1 MAELEISEA
10 QVPPEALAAFNQA
23 SAPAANEVEI
33 DPVDA
38 LDSAGLFELSKNKM
52 FSPLEYAQQNPEKAT
67 NPDVVRK
74 LADTHA
80 RIRERGFTF
89 ADLPSVGEAAKG
101 VGHMIAGG
109 AKQLWNYANAF
120 IGVPLAGVAGAI
132 TGQPPTFAEE
142 LTQDAQRRMIETAAG
157 TEAAITGLSQLPG
170 RAISKIV
177 HRAGTISG
185 LGKPYDQQTEQEKS
199 KAFFGDLGKAQAASE
214 IAQGRGGLVG
224 AISGETQKEL
234 AAAGKPIRPE
244 EVQTLAAGDPLS
256 FILFGK
262 AFGAAGGAASRVLP
276 KTGAGAALVEKAGE
290 AATTLGGRTI
300 QTAGKVA
307 EFGGGATKLAGK
319 VLPVVGALKGTALFG
334 APGTIG
340 GLAAGATA
348 GRAAQRIGQTIG
360 AAGERLAGFGEQVAT
375 GVGLT
380 PYSQAARDI
389 LAASPIVASETLKGG
404 AFDLALAAATSESPQ
419 ETEAAA
425 AFGTVLGGLKGVG
438 RGALKVAQGQ
448 IITPRPWGSPKVT
461 PAYGSFAALDALH
474 SQASVSAAPGQALRA
489 NAIREFL
496 SGAGNKVQAYLM
508 PDAAAMEKAVT
519 DILVRQGEAPAVAQA
534 TARSAAQAKG
544 MFTGELLDDKGNSRR
559 VVLLNEADAAPHEAF
574 HGIQDVLGESAN
586 QVVDGLVFQEY
597 APQWEAIGQQYAQ
610 RLGGTGSWREIILDR
625 TGWGNAAAAEK
636 ALRDAANK
644 IEAETGAAARPED
657 VRALAEGVLASARRN
672 GAGWR
677 DILTPEEAT
686 AEANRYLARELAAE
700 NFDAAFK
707 ALGSG
712 LVEGN
717 TLPEA
722 LARVIARTAQFMG
735 VEPLAGARTEGL
747 RIEPRL
753 AVTETV
759 TGLGRSLVEP
769 AAPATKPAPA
779 PKAEVSRWAKKSTT
793 PEVADSEADKVLTW
807 LQTASIPV
815 ANRAAAAQTLA
826 EAMKNQQGV
835 RLTYFGA
842 KGEPGGDPAALRPE
856 RRAEIE
862 AQRDAPNADRP
873 IVTKDYFP
881 YGAIITSKG
890 PQFKG
895 WSPNNFNAN
904 VTRFADWIT
913 KNSKTLINI
922 PMAHDLT
929 TEAGKRGLQAD
940 LQTFIQNQMAGFTGS
955 GLEVVVP
962 EGTGATAP
970 VRTGVQPVALPQER
984 ADVISYLFNLK
995 LPETPRIT
1003 AGKLPL
1009 NIVGQRVS
1017 EATLPGRVVEPVRP
1031 RQPFTGPQ
1039 AERLGIAGEQIRE
1052 VNPFR
1057 QTVEQAA
1064 KDAGVK
1070 PPELIEAAQILAL
1083 DRIAFAEPAPELP
1096 QFGGNVLTL
1105 TAGFLPGEIAQRGR
1119 EILAM
1124 TPDEFQARSRD
1135 WSGGL
1140 TGEAK
1145 RIGLGATSIEDVNA
1159 LRQFEAE
1166 AKAKGATAMK
1176 ARDFDTAMSQASV
1189 SQFFREAREAATGTG
1204 GIGEALRRDLGEAYV
1219 PPVSEATPTATT
1231 PAAETSAQFLPK
1243 ARKPKNE
1250 FKILPAGAAGVS
1262 KAWVL
1267 PGGKVEQLGPQWHHD
1282 WLDKNKAVQE
1292 KYGLE
1297 VPPFE
1302 GGDAEGVREA
1312 ALKKGFVRVN
1322 YSRNTGT
1329 LTVEARA
1336 QNWRRQK
1343 GAVEKLIEENLDD
1356 IDNVTVHLMDEN
1368 VQCVVDSASERL
1380 FNYDSDVEKMAN
1392 LPFITKG
1399 EVRGGGAQFLP
1410 RNTEIEKIAT
1420 SHAESE
1426 GFTFNP
1432 PRKFAR
1438 YNRELARKLADEYS
1452 AATHSPDDPKVR
1464 ASYEAFI
1471 DETKKQY
1478 QAIEDAGYVL
1488 EPIESSES
1496 PYKLAG
1502 EIAKDVRE
1510 NKHLAFNLTEEATF
1524 QTPEGGSAKQLML
1537 EPSGV
1542 VLKGKELSVND
1553 LFRAVHDFF
1562 GHAATGN
1569 SFGPQ
1574 GEFNAWGEHSA
1585 LYSKAAQGALAA
1597 ETIGQVAT
1605 THFNRSLRNERGE
1618 LLRPGD
1624 EGFVPRPERP
1634 YAPQKNIVISDELI
1648 AEARSQF
1655 LPPKDKAFVEELEKI
1670 RKGESGGQ
1678 TFNADGSIWQP
1689 PAEPSDIVTLA
1700 STTIPREKLAVSEFK
1715 KATEPYQELLAQ
1727 PNIAAG
1733 VFSFEQ
1739 AGKPVTSIDINAVV
1753 PQTFRENTLAFARA
1767 NDQVAIWDAA
1777 KNETVNTGGSG
1788 NTRITSPEQMRAA
1801 AEALAAGEPV
1811 DVAALTETT
1820 GQFLPAEQAG
1830 LPGITSG
1837 REYDRKAIEGMSQ
1850 AQLKEY
1856 FPEAIIPKKN
1866 TEFISDNIVG
1876 SPLAKAAGS
1885 REAAVQA
1892 FADKLVRDYRSRQ
1905 DDPMVKA
1912 GEKWY
1917 SEFTP
1922 LLKKEFGK
1930 DSRIFAELLAATSPN
1945 NPPSTNFAF
1954 ALDALRNWKAGRYD
1968 KMIAKFNEGLNKL
1981 PDGGLQKVYERDL
1994 KAGKVTNPPAK
2005 PSDATY
2011 LAHWIE
2017 KHNLIPRSSSG
2028 GRFSMHSV
2036 PVLKVLARKWMT
2048 LNTGPKTDN
2057 FIKNL
2062 VGEGDEAT
2070 IDLWAARTLRRLGYE
2085 GFQKRWRILPRN
2097 KTGVSDEDFVFSQQ
2111 VFRKAADELGIKP
2124 SALQGAMW
2132 YREKQLWSERGWGKL
2147 DLGDYKTE
2155 VERMPQLRAGFESRE
2170 ARARAEAEAGETE
2183 QLEILPR

>member
-1105 TAGFLPGEIAQRGR
+1105 TAGFLPR
-1119 EILAM
+1119 EIEQTGRQILSM
-1124 TPDEFQARSRD
+1124 TPDEFQEVTKN
-1135 WSGGL
+1135 WKGGL

-1145 RIGLGATSIEDVNA
+1145 RVGLGAASIEDVNT

-1166 AKAKGATAMK
+1166 AKAKGSTAMK

-1219 PPVSEATPTATT
+1219 PPVSEATPTAAAT
-1231 PAAETSAQFLPK
+1231 AAETSAQFLPK

-1343 GAVEKLIEENLDD
+1343 VAVEKLIEENLDD

-1368 VQCVVDSASERL
+1368 VQRVVDSASERL

-1410 RNTEIEKIAT
+1410 
-1420 SHAESE
+1420 SE
-1426 GFTFNP
+1426 N
-1432 PRKFAR
+1432 
-1438 YNRELARKLADEYS
+1438 
-1452 AATHSPDDPKVR
+1452 
-1464 ASYEAFI
+1464 
-1471 DETKKQY
+1471 
-1478 QAIEDAGYVL
+1478 
-1488 EPIESSES
+1488 
-1496 PYKLAG
+1496 
-1502 EIAKDVRE
+1502 
-1510 NKHLAFNLTEEATF
+1510 
-1524 QTPEGGSAKQLML
+1524 
-1537 EPSGV
+1537 
-1542 VLKGKELSVND
+1542 
-1553 LFRAVHDFF
+1553 
-1562 GHAATGN
+1562 
-1569 SFGPQ
+1569 
-1574 GEFNAWGEHSA
+1574 
-1585 LYSKAAQGALAA
+1585 
-1597 ETIGQVAT
+1597 
-1605 THFNRSLRNERGE
+1605 
-1618 LLRPGD
+1618 
-1624 EGFVPRPERP
+1624 
-1634 YAPQKNIVISDELI
+1634 
-1648 AEARSQF
+1648 
-1655 LPPKDKAFVEELEKI
+1655 KAFVDELEKI

-1678 TFNADGSIWQP
+1678 TFNADGSVWVP
-1689 PAEPSDIVTLA
+1689 PAEPTDIVTLA
-1700 STTIPREKLAVSEFK
+1700 SVTIPRERLTGAEFE
-1715 KATEPYQELLAQ
+1715 KATAPYQELLQQ

-1739 AGKPVTSIDINAVV
+1739 AGEPVTSIDINAVV

-1811 DVAALTETT
+1811 DVAALTESTGQFLPKKPGDEIKFRGKEYWIDKSGKIIPAPQGHASVAEKLFPREIKEGTDLPTIYDEMESRGFQRIVADDEAGSIYSTGLALNRQQRSALEEMAFDLNRPVFHNDRPIDIGPAAT

-1954 ALDALRNWKAGRYD
+1954 ALDALRNWKAGKYD

-1981 PDGGLQKVYERDL
+1981 ADGGLEKIYKRDL
-1994 KAGKVTNPPAK
+1994 KAGKVKNPPEK

-2011 LAHWIE
+2011 LAHYID
-2017 KHNLIPRSSSG
+2017 KNNLIPLGSSG
-2028 GRFSMHSV
+2028 KRFSMHSV
-2036 PVLKVLARKWMT
+2036 PVLKVLARKWMS

-2070 IDLWAARTLRRLGYE
+2070 IDLWAARSLRRLGYE

-2111 VFRKAADELGIKP
+2111 VFRRAADELGIKP
-2124 SALQGAMW
+2124 SALQGSMW